1 MHRVDCQN
9 LEKFSTMPELW
20 VDIEWESDT
29 PNIVNARLETVISN
43 EPGSLA
49 AVATTIS
56 DHGGNIT
63 NIQQTA
69 RNLDF
74 FTFVTDIEVSN
85 VRHLTAITAA
95 LQSNPFIESVERAK
109 S

>member
-1 MHRVDCQN
+1 VDCQN
-9 LEKFSTMPELW
+9 LEKFTAMPELW

-29 PNIVNARLETVISN
+29 PNIVNAQLETVISN

-49 AVATTIS
+49 AVTTTIS

-63 NIQQTA
+63 NIQLTS
-69 RNLDF
+69 RTLEF
-74 FTFVTDIEVSN
+74 FTFVTDVEVSD
-85 VRHLTAITAA
+85 VRHLRSIVAA